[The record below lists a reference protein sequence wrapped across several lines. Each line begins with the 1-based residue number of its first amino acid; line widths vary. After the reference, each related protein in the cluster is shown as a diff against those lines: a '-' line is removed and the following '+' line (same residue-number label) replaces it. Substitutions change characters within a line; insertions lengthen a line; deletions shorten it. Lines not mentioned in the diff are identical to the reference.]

1 MSLPEIDTLVFFF
14 INRDL
19 QNSLFDILM
28 TFITERAYL
37 IFLPLFLWCLLKD
50 RKNASIVIMIALVSV
65 LISDWS
71 ANALKY
77 FFERIRPCNEF
88 DSIRVLVGCGRSFS
102 MPSNH
107 AANAFAFAMP
117 FYILFKHRLRYAFV
131 IVALLV
137 CFSRVYVGVHYPSD
151 VIVGALI
158 GSVLSISVVSL
169 YKFTSSSFLPRIKVR
184 DKIQKESEGKRT
196 GLPPARE

>member
-14 INRDL
+14 INREL
-19 QNSLFDILM
+19 QNSLFDLSM
-28 TFITERAYL
+28 PFITKRAYL
-37 IFLPLFLWCLLKD
+37 VFLPIFLWFLLKD
-50 RKNASIVIMIALVSV
+50 RKNALIVFMIAFVSV

-77 FFERIRPCNEF
+77 YFERIRPCNEF
-88 DSIRVLVGCGRSFS
+88 DTVRVLVGCGRSFS

-107 AANAFAFAMP
+107 AANAFAFVVP
-117 FYILFKHRLRYAFV
+117 FYILFKNSLRYAFV

-137 CFSRVYVGVHYPSD
+137 GFSRVYVGVHYPSD

-158 GSVLSISVVSL
+158 GTVLSISVVGL
-169 YKFTSSSFLPRIKVR
+169 YNFTSPSLTRKYPSP
-184 DKIQKESEGKRT
+184 
-196 GLPPARE
+196 

>member
-19 QNSLFDILM
+19 QNSLFDLSM
-28 TFITERAYL
+28 PFITKRAYL
-37 IFLPLFLWCLLKD
+37 IFLPFLLWFLLKD
-50 RKNASIVIMIALVSV
+50 RKNALIVFMIAFVSL

-71 ANALKY
+71 SNALKHY
-77 FFERIRPCNEF
+77 FERVRPCNEF
-88 DSIRVLVGCGRSFS
+88 DGVRALVGCGRSFS

-117 FYILFKHRLRYAFV
+117 FYILFKNRLRYAFV

-137 CFSRVYVGVHYPSD
+137 GFSRAYVGVHYPSD
-151 VIVGALI
+151 VIVGALL
-158 GSVLSISVVSL
+158 GVVLAISVVGL
-169 YKFTSSSFLPRIKVR
+169 YSWLSKKVLKSKKSDEHGHTVDSIR
-184 DKIQKESEGKRT
+184 
-196 GLPPARE
+196 